1 MKTICATRRCGL
13 CRFHIIFGEETVAGK
28 LCIAL
33 CTHKSDKLGLV
44 RRSDIDI
51 SQPFICRSFVPR
63 DGSLGIRY
71 VICPYEHKIC
81 NGTEPRVG
89 CHVHCIENTPL
100 HRLSRAL
107 ELSALEFDFLNDY
120 DCFRIPWLKSRLSR
134 ILETATRHLP
144 YLPEELLQIIADYT
158 VVDYTIH
165 HLLAT
170 EYVNEI
176 CAEGKPG
183 MSSVKT
189 SEKIYARHVNF
200 EGVQYLAYL
209 TNEASDD
216 RDMLLFDPI
225 LPTTI
230 DTLYIAN
237 DALGIRRLLFADS
250 SQKCTVEK
258 EVNVWWRK
266 AKLRRLGGLVRCNS
280 DVSIG
285 LGCSDSRYAYL
296 PDGLGPEVARPL
308 GEKRTVAKTELESS
322 PAFTWANS
330 S

>member
-1 MKTICATRRCGL
+1 MYLKTTMKTICVTRRCGL
-13 CRFHIIFGEETVAGK
+13 CRFHIIFGEEI
-28 LCIAL
+28 IA
-33 CTHKSDKLGLV
+33 V

-63 DGSLGIRY
+63 NGSLGIRY

-81 NGTEPRVG
+81 DGTEPRVG

-107 ELSALEFDFLNDY
+107 ELSALEFDFLNDD

-134 ILETATRHLP
+134 ILEAAIRHLP

-158 VVDYTIH
+158 VVDYTLAWDVMFDRKIQRIH

-170 EYVNEI
+170 DYVNEI

-183 MSSVKT
+183 KSSVKT
-189 SEKIYARHVNF
+189 SEKIYTRHVNF
-200 EGVQYLAYL
+200 EGVRYLAYL

-216 RDMLLFDPI
+216 RDILLFDPTS
-225 LPTTI
+225 PTTI

-250 SQKCTVEK
+250 LQKCTVEK

-266 AKLRRLGGLVRCNS
+266 AKLRRLGGIIRCNS
-280 DVSIG
+280 DGKKDRCQNGVGIFPS
-285 LGCSDSRYAYL
+285 LH
-296 PDGLGPEVARPL
+296 L
-308 GEKRTVAKTELESS
+308 GEFELKRDFMSTRKEKRGA
-322 PAFTWANS
+322 
-330 S
+330 